1 MAGVRTGHP
10 GSVPSPPQRLRADA
24 RRNRD
29 QIVAVAARAFV
40 ENGPDVPMD
49 EIARIAGVG
58 VGTLYR
64 RFADRES
71 LMVAVL
77 QHNLESLLEKIRTA
91 AEEEPRAWD
100 ALLQSMSYSRELRGS
115 LPMTSTLP
123 SNLAAAIRS
132 DPTVRGLRRELAEV
146 TDRLVAAAQQEGTLR
161 SDVGAGDVAQLFT
174 LVYRAAPTT
183 ADGTADLGSR
193 RALAVLLDGLRAG
206 EREPLPGAPLDTADL
221 ERR

>member
-1 MAGVRTGHP
+1 MAGVRARHP

-24 RRNRD
+24 QRNRD
-29 QIVAVAARAFV
+29 QIVAAAARAFV
-40 ENGPDVPMD
+40 EDGADVPMD
-49 EIARIAGVG
+49 EVARIAGVG

-100 ALLQSMSYSRELRGS
+100 ALVRSMSYSRELRGS

-123 SNLAAAIRS
+123 SNLVAAIRA
-132 DPTVRGLRRELAEV
+132 DPAVRRLRHELAEV
-146 TDRLVAAAQQEGTLR
+146 TDRLVAAAQREGTLR

-174 LVYRAAPTT
+174 LVYRATPTT
-183 ADGTADLGSR
+183 ADEMADLGSQ
-193 RALAVLLDGLRAG
+193 RALAVILDGLRTG
-206 EREPLPGAPLDTADL
+206 DRGSLPGGPLDTGDL